1 MWISRSQFRAK
12 VISQNLYF
20 IPCLSFSFESLG
32 IPPKVPTC
40 SYNSLI
46 VSSYSAAL
54 MFTSFNFSSCLK
66 TQLPLPFLTFIH
78 INKILDD
85 SFVDS
90 FLPVQSWCV
99 DVHGSFI
106 AKTAI
111 TIDEQILISLPWFL
125 FAFILE
131 YYSETVTYFLFIVK
145 VLHNVDVPDVLASRN
160 YNPVRGTWWCCWEQP
175 EN

>member
-111 TIDEQILISLPWFL
+111 TNWLANSYFSSMISVCIYFGILFWNRDLFSFYRESVAQCWCPWCTCK
-125 FAFILE
+125 
-131 YYSETVTYFLFIVK
+131 SEL
-145 VLHNVDVPDVLASRN
+145 
-160 YNPVRGTWWCCWEQP
+160 
-175 EN
+175 